1 MWGGSEHS
9 RHVRS
14 SVEIAGSRRGSAFV
28 THDSPWWICPAG
40 TGRCCVWLG
49 RPRARCDTVK
59 PGSLS
64 RARKSF
70 HLRPGGQEERGQR
83 VKASHKQRLQ
93 IQTDLRWIQSQ
104 NSAKSADLSTRA
116 TQNKWAKLFSLEG
129 LMFLG
134 THDLN
139 GISYLCIVC
148 AGWSPPS
155 SAHFLS
161 FQVTNRQLTNWKLLN
176 RRLEANTKPT
186 DSLSDDEHTSKQKK
200 LWA

>member
-1 MWGGSEHS
+1 MSPG
-9 RHVRS
+9 
-14 SVEIAGSRRGSAFV
+14 EIAGSRRGSAFV
-28 THDSPWWICPAG
+28 TRDSPWWICPAG

-116 TQNKWAKLFSLEG
+116 TQNK
-129 LMFLG
+129 
-134 THDLN
+134 
-139 GISYLCIVC
+139 
-148 AGWSPPS
+148 
-155 SAHFLS
+155 
-161 FQVTNRQLTNWKLLN
+161 
-176 RRLEANTKPT
+176 
-186 DSLSDDEHTSKQKK
+186 
-200 LWA
+200 